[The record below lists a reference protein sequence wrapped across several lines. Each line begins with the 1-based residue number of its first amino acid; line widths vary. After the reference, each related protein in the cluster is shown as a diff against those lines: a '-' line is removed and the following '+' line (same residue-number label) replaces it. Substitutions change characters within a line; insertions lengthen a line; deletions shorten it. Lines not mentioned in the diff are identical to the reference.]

1 MCIRAG
7 CARAP
12 ALGIGFRSEARDATL
27 QHLSE
32 LDALEL
38 TVDHYIFGSPRF
50 RCAIQGLSREIP
62 LVAHGVGLSIGT
74 ALPPDRRYLDAV
86 TQVLELIDS
95 PWYSEHLAFT
105 KVPGTDL
112 AQLLPLPRTR
122 AVAEIVAANVN
133 SVRKH
138 VGVPIALEN
147 ITYYFEYPESELS
160 ELEFIELCCR
170 ESGAYVLLDVENL
183 YINSCNH
190 GYDPFGFID
199 ALPEGLVKGIH
210 VAGGIAQGEL
220 MIDSHDRP
228 IPNGVLQLLRH
239 VLQRQTPDAIILE
252 RDQRLDAFE
261 EVLADIRELKNVVP
275 DRAVK

>member
-1 MCIRAG
+1 MPAG
-7 CARAP
+7 CARVP
-12 ALGIGFRSEARDATL
+12 AIGIGLRSEAREPTL

-32 LDALEL
+32 LDALEV
-38 TVDHYIFGSPRF
+38 TVDHYIFGSPHFRF
-50 RCAIQGLSREIP
+50 GIQVLSRKIP

-74 ALPPDRRYLDAV
+74 ALSPDRRYLDAV
-86 TQVLELIDS
+86 TQVVELIGS

-133 SVRKH
+133 AVRKH

-147 ITYYFEYPESELS
+147 ITYYFDYAESELS
-160 ELEFIELCCR
+160 ELEFIQLVCR
-170 ESGAYVLLDVENL
+170 ESGAYLLLDVENL

-190 GYDPFGFID
+190 GYDPFGFIE
-199 ALPEGLVKGIH
+199 ALPEGVVKGIH
-210 VAGGIAQGEL
+210 VAGGIAHGDL

-228 IPNGVLQLLRH
+228 LPNAVLQLLHH
-239 VLQRQTPDAIILE
+239 VLQRQMPDTIILE
-252 RDQRLDAFE
+252 RDQRLDVFD
-261 EVLADIRELKNVVP
+261 EVLADVQRLKSVVSDP
-275 DRAVK
+275 SVK

>member
-7 CARAP
+7 CAKVP
-12 ALGIGFRSEARDATL
+12 AIGMGLRSEAREATL

-32 LDALEL
+32 LDVLEV
-38 TVDHYIFGSPRF
+38 TVDHYIFGSPHLRL
-50 RCAIQGLSREIP
+50 AIQVLSRQIP

-86 TQVLELIDS
+86 TQVVELIGS

-105 KVPGTDL
+105 KVPGRDL

-133 SVRKH
+133 AVRKH
-138 VGVPIALEN
+138 VGVPMALEN

-190 GYDPFGFID
+190 GYDPFRFID

-210 VAGGIAQGEL
+210 VAGGIAHGEL

-228 IPNGVLQLLRH
+228 IPNAVLQLLRH
-239 VLQRQTPDAIILE
+239 VLQHQTPDAIILE
-252 RDQRLDAFE
+252 RDQRLEVFD
-261 EVLADIRELKNVVP
+261 EVLADVRQLRGVVSEQ
-275 DRAVK
+275 AVT